1 MDRSAKHC
9 GGAEYGFE
17 VRVQD
22 RDIGL
27 HKVKATRGERESR
40 KREMPKRGKAKKA

>member
-27 HKVKATRGERESR
+27 HKVKATQRGERVEEKGNAEER
-40 KREMPKRGKAKKA
+40 KS

>member
-27 HKVKATRGERESR
+27 HKGKAT
-40 KREMPKRGKAKKA
+40 KRERVEEKGNA